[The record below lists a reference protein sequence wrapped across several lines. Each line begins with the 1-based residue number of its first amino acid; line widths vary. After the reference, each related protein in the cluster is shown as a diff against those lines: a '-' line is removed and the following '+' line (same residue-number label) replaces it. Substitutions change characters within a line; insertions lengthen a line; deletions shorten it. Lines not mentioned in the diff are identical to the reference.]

1 MCSHCPMA
9 AKDWFTGKKRGEK
22 QEALPARGLVRFI
35 DGSAVNENY
44 KRILLSE
51 GPIQENHHAP
61 GHIKACRAVLHLAGV
76 TDPSNSKSGWP
87 SPNVSLSN
95 TAEIDPP
102 LSPASR

>member
-9 AKDWFTGKKRGEK
+9 AKDWFTGKKRGENAC
-22 QEALPARGLVRFI
+22 QRPGQII
-35 DGSAVNENY
+35 DGPAVNENY

-95 TAEIDPP
+95 TAETDPP